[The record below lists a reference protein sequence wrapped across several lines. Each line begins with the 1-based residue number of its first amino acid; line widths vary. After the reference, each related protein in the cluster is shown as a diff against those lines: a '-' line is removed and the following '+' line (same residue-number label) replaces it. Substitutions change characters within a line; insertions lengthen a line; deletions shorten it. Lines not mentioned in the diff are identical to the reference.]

1 MKIGNFT
8 ENNNLTKDTIRHYID
23 LGILNPKKINNQYN
37 FTENDQKTLD
47 QLLYLKSL
55 KFTLSEIKNIL
66 LTKRLGN
73 LDSKT
78 SSYLYKK
85 YYLQKSREIKEEIKH
100 LKEIDK
106 GLEKE
111 IESLLLQEDN
121 SKIKIGIPLN
131 SLHLL
136 RCPFC
141 QSGLEIYKG
150 SIEDNQIL
158 EGVLRCHCQKE
169 YLIKDGIL
177 IISDTPFE
185 SRYDYPEDFLLNYID
200 NTRDELLENIYKN
213 SAWFSNIIPD
223 NFLKNKI
230 LLEIGSGIGF
240 FLNNIYDDLSKD
252 TTYISIDLDLDSQI
266 FLKKRLERKGV
277 QKNIIFICSD
287 FKEMPVRTNSV
298 DILIDYLTSSNFSF
312 RNKDFLMEKVDK
324 YLKKNSA
331 LLSGYIIFEKFKKNS
346 RIKSDFRKY
355 LILKNIES
363 KLFEMNYKVLSQKQL
378 PSFFIHGEL
387 GKYEDFTVPGEVIS
401 TYLYFGKRRG

>member
-8 ENNNLTKDTIRHYID
+8 ANNNLTKDTIRHYID

-47 QLLYLKSL
+47 QLLHLKSL

-85 YYLQKSREIKEEIKH
+85 YYQEKSR
-100 LKEIDK
+100 
-106 GLEKE
+106 E

-169 YLIKDGIL
+169 YLIKEGIL
-177 IISDTPFE
+177 IISDTSFE

-200 NTRDELLENIYKN
+200 NTKDELLENIYKN
-213 SAWFSNIIPD
+213 SAWFSNIIPN

-252 TTYISIDLDLDSQI
+252 TTYISIDLNLDSQI
-266 FLKKRLERKGV
+266 FLKKRLESKGI

-287 FKEMPVRTNSV
+287 FEEMPVRTDSV

-312 RNKDFLMEKVDK
+312 RNKDFLMEKVEK

-363 KLFEMNYKVLSQKQL
+363 KLFEMDYEILSQKQL

-387 GKYEDFTVPGEVIS
+387 GKYENFTVPGEVIS

>member
-8 ENNNLTKDTIRHYID
+8 KNNNLTKDTIRHYID

-85 YYLQKSREIKEEIKH
+85 YYLEKSKEVK
-100 LKEIDK
+100 KEIESLKKIDK
-106 GLEKE
+106 ELEKE

-158 EGVLRCHCQKE
+158 AT
-169 YLIKDGIL
+169 
-177 IISDTPFE
+177 DT
-185 SRYDYPEDFLLNYID
+185 
-200 NTRDELLENIYKN
+200 K
-213 SAWFSNIIPD
+213 
-223 NFLKNKI
+223 
-230 LLEIGSGIGF
+230 
-240 FLNNIYDDLSKD
+240 
-252 TTYISIDLDLDSQI
+252 
-266 FLKKRLERKGV
+266 
-277 QKNIIFICSD
+277 
-287 FKEMPVRTNSV
+287 
-298 DILIDYLTSSNFSF
+298 
-312 RNKDFLMEKVDK
+312 
-324 YLKKNSA
+324 
-331 LLSGYIIFEKFKKNS
+331 
-346 RIKSDFRKY
+346 
-355 LILKNIES
+355 
-363 KLFEMNYKVLSQKQL
+363 
-378 PSFFIHGEL
+378 
-387 GKYEDFTVPGEVIS
+387 
-401 TYLYFGKRRG
+401 

>member
-8 ENNNLTKDTIRHYID
+8 ENNNLTKDTIRYYIS
-23 LGILNPKKINNQYN
+23 LGILNPKKINNQYD
-37 FTENDQKTLD
+37 FTENDQKTLN
-47 QLLYLKSL
+47 QILRLKSL
-55 KFTLSEIKNIL
+55 KFTLSEIKSII

-85 YYLQKSREIKEEIKH
+85 YYLEKSKEIKEEIESLRQMDKE
-100 LKEIDK
+100 LNKEI
-106 GLEKE
+106 GN
-111 IESLLLQEDN
+111 LLSQEDN

-141 QSGLEIYKG
+141 QSDLGIYKG

-177 IISDTPFE
+177 IVSDTPFE
-185 SRYDYPEDFLLNYID
+185 SRYDYPEDFLLSYIN
-200 NTRDELLENIYKN
+200 NTRDELLENVYKN
-213 SAWFSNIIPD
+213 SAWFSNIIPN
-223 NFLKNKI
+223 NFLKNKT

-240 FLNNIYDDLSKD
+240 FLNNIYDNLSED
-252 TTYISIDLDLDSQI
+252 TTYISVDLNLDSQI
-266 FLKKRLERKGV
+266 FLKKRLERKGI
-277 QKNIIFICSD
+277 KKKIIFICSD
-287 FKEMPVRTNSV
+287 VEEIPIKMNSV
-298 DILIDYLTSSNFSF
+298 DILVDYLTSSNFSF
-312 RNKDFLMEKVDK
+312 RNRGFLIENLEK

-346 RIKSDFRKY
+346 RIKPDFRKY
-355 LILKNIES
+355 LILKNIET

-378 PSFFIHGEL
+378 PSFFIDGEL
-387 GKYEDFTVPGEVIS
+387 GKYEDFTVPGEIIS
-401 TYLYFGKRRG
+401 TYLYFGKR